1 MFAFIFGG
9 ISRLFHKWDAVCID
23 NHVFRLHYRATVIIF
38 LAAIA
43 LITSGQFIGNP
54 IHCMS
59 DSVSDGIMNSYCWL
73 HSTYSVAARY
83 EGSAGHEFAHKGVGP
98 DVNDKAGHTYHRF
111 YQWIGFMFVLQAGM
125 FYFPRLLWKSA
136 EGGVMKL
143 LTNGLTEFDS
153 FMNKSRRRDGVNL
166 IEKYWNQ
173 KQTKRDTYFVK
184 FFVCELL
191 NFANVVGQIFFTD
204 MFLGYQFREFGRDVL
219 SQMEEPINVR
229 DDPLNRVFPKVAKCT
244 FQKFGPSGSLTK
256 HDALCVLPL
265 NIINEKIYVFLYLWF
280 VFLAAVSGIWLLYR
294 LLTIVS
300 LEVRVDVIYR
310 RASKQVSKDDIKA
323 CLVDNNHSALERLGD
338 FLLLYQITKNVNP
351 LIIKDIFEEIK
362 PKSPEPSRANSEETQ
377 MLIKSSAPEM

>member
-1 MFAFIFGG
+1 
-9 ISRLFHKWDAVCID
+9 
-23 NHVFRLHYRATVIIF
+23 
-38 LAAIA
+38 
-43 LITSGQFIGNP
+43 
-54 IHCMS
+54 
-59 DSVSDGIMNSYCWL
+59 
-73 HSTYSVAARY
+73 
-83 EGSAGHEFAHKGVGP
+83 
-98 DVNDKAGHTYHRF
+98 
-111 YQWIGFMFVLQAGM
+111 
-125 FYFPRLLWKSA
+125 
-136 EGGVMKL
+136 MKL

-204 MFLGYQFREFGRDVL
+204 MFLGYQFQEFGRDVL
-219 SQMEEPINVR
+219 TQMEEPINVR

-300 LEVRVDVIYR
+300 LQVRVDVIYR

-323 CLVDNNHSALERLGD
+323 CLDNNHSALERLGD

-362 PKSPEPSRANSEETQ
+362 PKSYRANSEEEQ
-377 MLIKSSAPEM
+377 MLLKSSAPEM